1 MSEYTIT
8 IHQLKEAGFD
18 FGLKDYPIWDED
30 YRQVLN
36 TLLLE
41 HFKLK
46 EIAYQNPAYW
56 KDRLNERIN
65 LIMRD
70 KYNKL
75 FEYSMLKFNPLNNI
89 DITETYKAK
98 NEGESS
104 SDGGSSSNSLD
115 SNTSTSNNEDTQ
127 IETAKGLSTT
137 SAFPNEEMLQ
147 DELTNS
153 VYVSDGAR
161 NQSTATNTTTNK
173 NNVSS
178 NATNSSELTT
188 HGKNTNMNV
197 QEYER
202 KTVGSSA
209 GLPFSKA
216 MQQFKEYCDSYTV
229 FSQFLNEFNDLFM
242 TIWEEW

>member
-30 YRQVLN
+30 YREVLN

-98 NEGESS
+98 NEGENATEGGSNSS
-104 SDGGSSSNSLD
+104 SID
-115 SNTSTSNNEDTQ
+115 SNNSTSNNEDTQ
-127 IETAKGLSTT
+127 IETAKGLTTT

-147 DELTNS
+147 DDLTNN
-153 VYVSDGAR
+153 VYVSDGEI
-161 NQSTATNTTTNK
+161 TNGAIMSQEVLDEK
-173 NNVSS
+173 NDMIN
-178 NATNSSELTT
+178 NLI
-188 HGKNTNMNV
+188 
-197 QEYER
+197 R
-202 KTVGSSA
+202 K
-209 GLPFSKA
+209 
-216 MQQFKEYCDSYTV
+216 
-229 FSQFLNEFNDLFM
+229 NDLTLKYDYFRKLK
-242 TIWEEW
+242 